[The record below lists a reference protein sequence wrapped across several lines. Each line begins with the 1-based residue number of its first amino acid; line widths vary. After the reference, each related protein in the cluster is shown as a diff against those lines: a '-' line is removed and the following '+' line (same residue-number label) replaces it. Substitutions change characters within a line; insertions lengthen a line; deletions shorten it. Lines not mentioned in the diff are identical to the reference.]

1 MISTRLRFKGG
12 LRTLA
17 NRLGLAYLAEGSGEQ
32 AAAQFQKLLENRG
45 IVAISPYWALAHLGL
60 ARADVLEAR
69 SSRTAEAD
77 AARVRALAAYKDFLT
92 LWKDADSDIP
102 NLEGGQGGIR
112 EAAIARTRCLVGC
125 CERWAPFKFL
135 EISATRVPSLDR
147 RPPVS
152 QVHSSKPDRRKGP
165 SRTLAALLPRCS
177 LPGKLAVRFRQ
188 SRAPNEMR

>member
-1 MISTRLRFKGG
+1 LISTRLRFKGG

-147 RPPVS
+147 RPPPRVA
-152 QVHSSKPDRRKGP
+152 SSFLETGSEKGSFQNP
-165 SRTLAALLPRCS
+165 RCALAAMFSAGQIGSPVSSVPR
-177 LPGKLAVRFRQ
+177 A
-188 SRAPNEMR
+188 E